1 MPTTDRSS
9 RSTLTEAPRRRRA
22 ILVAATLALCPAGCS
37 SADAPSAQLRAPS
50 GPPAQR
56 WSETG
61 AGPGFRLSGRIV
73 FRGACDASGAA
84 GVATGLIAVADD
96 EDNRLRVYHTG
107 RGGQPV
113 ALVDAVR
120 DPSGHPVN
128 LDEMDLE
135 GSATVGSRVYW
146 VASHG
151 RKKSGKRAPSRLM
164 LFATDIGPDGQLAP
178 VGRPYNSLLHQMVEE
193 PSLARYRLRDAADRS
208 PISPGG
214 LNIEGLTDTPEGHL
228 LLGFRNPVPGGRALL
243 VRITNPADMVERG
256 ARPRFGPSVEL
267 DLEGRGIRT
276 IASWDNAYWIV
287 GGDIADPILPS
298 RLYRWDGSTAR
309 PVWIDSADLGDL
321 NIEAIATVPTESG
334 ARLLLISDDGSRSVG
349 GKKCKKLR
357 DPAAKYFRASWLE
370 AVPALSGRGGSRSRA
385 EPAAAPAPPAAP

>member
-1 MPTTDRSS
+1 MRTADRSS
-9 RSTLTEAPRRRRA
+9 RSTLTEPRSHA
-22 ILVAATLALCPAGCS
+22 MLATTTLALCALACS
-37 SADAPSAQLRAPS
+37 SADAPAAAPPAPA

-61 AGPGFRLSGRIV
+61 ARPEFRLSGRIV

-84 GVATGLIAVADD
+84 GLPAGHIAVADD
-96 EDNRLRVYHTG
+96 EDNRLRVYDTG

-113 ALVDAVR
+113 AMVDAVR
-120 DPSGHPVN
+120 GPDGHPAD

-135 GSATVGSRVYW
+135 GAATVGSRVYW

-164 LFATDIGPDGQLAP
+164 LFATDIGPDGQLVP
-178 VGRPYNSLLHQMVEE
+178 VGRPYNALLRQMVED
-193 PSLARYRLRDAADRS
+193 PALARYRLRDAAERS

-243 VRITNPADMVERG
+243 VRITNAADMVERG
-256 ARPRFGPSVEL
+256 APPRFGPSVEL

-276 IASWDNAYWIV
+276 IASWDDAYWIV
-287 GGDIADPILPS
+287 GGDIADPVLPS
-298 RLYRWDGSTAR
+298 RLYRWDGTRAR

-321 NIEAIATVPTESG
+321 NVEAIATVPTESG
-334 ARLLLISDDGSRSVG
+334 ARLLLISDDGSRPVAG
-349 GKKCKKLR
+349 RKCKKLR
-357 DPAAKYFRASWLE
+357 DPAAKHFRATWLE
-370 AVPALSGRGGSRSRA
+370 AVP
-385 EPAAAPAPPAAP
+385 